1 MNIYKYYTKNQIR
14 DICLY
19 YGQFYENLTYNMKAL
34 LVERYEKE
42 MEVK

>member
-1 MNIYKYYTKNQIR
+1 MNLYEYYTKDQIK

-19 YGQFYENLTYNMKAL
+19 YGQFYDNLTYNMRAL
-34 LVERYEKE
+34 LIEKYEYE